1 MSHAVCCES
10 QYKRLFNNACS
21 VRMII
26 HVCTVSSVKL
36 ALLLIDSV
44 VYDNDFCHL
53 VGMNLK
59 SRHLMSTSNAN
70 SSQARD
76 AHGPLRDSLAL

>member
-44 VYDNDFCHL
+44 FAIWHEFKVASSNEH
-53 VGMNLK
+53 
-59 SRHLMSTSNAN
+59 NAN
-70 SSQARD
+70 SNQARD